1 MQTYTVSFFRFWAD
15 LWLLFSTALSHFF
28 KGEIERRETLKQM
41 YIIGVQSLPITL
53 LTVAFSG
60 MVSAL
65 YTATASVELGLSFYI
80 GAGVAFAMARE
91 VAPILSGVM
100 VAARAGSAMAA
111 EIGSMKV
118 TEQIDAFRA
127 IGVSPVQYL
136 VLPRVVACS
145 FVLVIMTVYANL
157 VGDLG
162 GYIVAI
168 NYGVPSASYISSII
182 RYLKPYDIFMGLI
195 KAFVFG
201 LIIAL
206 VGCREGLRTEMGAE
220 GVGRATTSS
229 VVISIILI
237 FVADFVLARIMFPPK

>member
-1 MQTYTVSFFRFWAD
+1 
-15 LWLLFSTALSHFF
+15 
-28 KGEIERRETLKQM
+28 M
-41 YIIGVQSLPITL
+41 YVIGVQSLPIAL

-65 YTATASVELGLSFYI
+65 YTATASVELGLSYYI
-80 GAGVAFAMARE
+80 GAGVAIAMARE
-91 VAPILSGVM
+91 VAPVLSGVV

-118 TEQIDAFRA
+118 TEQIDALRA

-136 VLPRVVACS
+136 VLPRVVAS
-145 FVLVIMTVYANL
+145 ALVLVFMTVYANL

-168 NYGVPSASYISSII
+168 NYGVPSASYTSSII
-182 RYLKPYDIFMGLI
+182 RYLKPYDFFMGMV
-195 KAFVFG
+195 KAFFFG

-206 VGCREGLRTEMGAE
+206 VGCREGLRTEGGAE

-229 VVISIILI
+229 VVLSIILI
-237 FVADFVLARIMFPPK
+237 FATDFLLARIMFPPQ

>member
-1 MQTYTVSFFRFWAD
+1 MQAYTLSFFRFWAD
-15 LWLLFSTALSHFF
+15 IWVLFYTGLSYFF
-28 KGEIERRETLKQM
+28 KGGLERGETLKQM
-41 YIIGVQSLPITL
+41 HIIGVQSLPIAL

-65 YTATASVELGLSFYI
+65 YTATASVELGLSYYI
-80 GAGVAFAMARE
+80 GAGVAIAMARE
-91 VAPILSGVM
+91 VAPVLSGVV
-100 VAARAGSAMAA
+100 VAARAGSAMTA

-118 TEQIDAFRA
+118 TEQIDALRA

-136 VLPRVVACS
+136 VLPRIVASS
-145 FVLVIMTVYANL
+145 FVLVVMTIYANL
-157 VGDLG
+157 IGDFG
-162 GYIVAI
+162 GYIVAV
-168 NYGVPSASYISSII
+168 NYGVPSASYISSIL
-182 RYLKPYDIFMGLI
+182 RYLKPYDLFMGLI

-206 VGCREGLRTEMGAE
+206 VGCREGLRTEGGAE

-237 FVADFVLARIMFPPK
+237 FAADFVLARIMFPPG

>member
-1 MQTYTVSFFRFWAD
+1 MQVYALSFFRFWAD
-15 LWLLFSTALSHFF
+15 LWMLLSAGLSYFL
-28 KGEIERRETLKQM
+28 KGELEHRETLKQM
-41 YIIGVQSLPITL
+41 YVIGVQSLPVAL

-65 YTATASVELGLSFYI
+65 YTATVSVELGLSYYI
-80 GAGVAFAMARE
+80 GAGVAIAMARE
-91 VAPILSGVM
+91 VAPVLSGVV

-111 EIGSMKV
+111 EIGSMKI
-118 TEQIDAFRA
+118 TEQIDALRA

-136 VLPRVVACS
+136 VLPRVVASS
-145 FVLVIMTVYANL
+145 FVLVIMTVYANI

-162 GYIVAI
+162 GYIVAV
-168 NYGVPSASYISSII
+168 NYGVPSASYVSSIL
-182 RYLKPYDIFMGLI
+182 RYLDPYDLFMGLI
-195 KAFVFG
+195 KAFIFG

-206 VGCREGLRTEMGAE
+206 VGCREGLRVEGGAE

-237 FVADFVLARIMFPPK
+237 FVADFLLARIMFPPK

>member
-1 MQTYTVSFFRFWAD
+1 MLFYTG
-15 LWLLFSTALSHFF
+15 LSYFF
-28 KGEIERRETLKQM
+28 KGGLERGETLKQM
-41 YIIGVQSLPITL
+41 HIIGVQSLPIAL

-65 YTATASVELGLSFYI
+65 YTATASVELGLSYYI
-80 GAGVAFAMARE
+80 GAGVAIAMARE
-91 VAPILSGVM
+91 VAPVLSGVV
-100 VAARAGSAMAA
+100 VAARAGSAMTA

-118 TEQIDAFRA
+118 TEQIDALRA

-136 VLPRVVACS
+136 VLPRIVASS
-145 FVLVIMTVYANL
+145 FVLVVMTIYANL
-157 VGDLG
+157 IGDFG
-162 GYIVAI
+162 GYIVAV
-168 NYGVPSASYISSII
+168 NYGVPSASYISSIL
-182 RYLKPYDIFMGLI
+182 RYLKPYDLFMGLI

-206 VGCREGLRTEMGAE
+206 VGCREGLRTEGGAE

-237 FVADFVLARIMFPPK
+237 FAADFVLARIMFPPG